1 MTVPASDE
9 SHLGEALSALRQ
21 IVHSLHRA
29 SRSAERVHGVS
40 GAQLFVLQL
49 LADAPAHSLNALAER
64 TLTHQ
69 SSVSVV
75 VSRLVARGLVERKR
89 SPEDGRRVELSL
101 SPAGEEL
108 LAQAPAAMQIRL
120 IEALRGLPRRDLRTL
135 AALLTDLVQTMG
147 AGAESTGFMFE
158 DVET

>member
-101 SPAGEEL
+101 SPAGQEL

-120 IEALRGLPRRDLRTL
+120 IEALRGLPWRDLRTL
-135 AALLTDLVQTMG
+135 ASLLTDLVQTMG
-147 AGAESTGFMFE
+147 AGAESTGFVFE
-158 DVET
+158 DVDS

>member
-108 LAQAPAAMQIRL
+108 LARAPAAMQIRL

-135 AALLTDLVQTMG
+135 ASLLTDLVQTMG
-147 AGAESTGFMFE
+147 AGAESTGFVFE
-158 DVET
+158 DVDS

>member
-1 MTVPASDE
+1 MTAPGSDE
-9 SHLGEALSALRQ
+9 SHVGEALSALRQ

-75 VSRLVARGLVERKR
+75 VSRLVGRGLVERKR
-89 SPEDGRRVELSL
+89 SPDDGRRVELSL
-101 SPAGEEL
+101 SPAGQAL
-108 LAQAPAAMQIRL
+108 LAQAPAAMQLRL
-120 IEALRGLPRRDLRTL
+120 LESLRAMPKRDLRTL
-135 AALLTDLVQTMG
+135 AGLLTDLVQTMG
-147 AGAESTGFMFE
+147 AGSESTGLMFE
-158 DVET
+158 DVEI

>member
-1 MTVPASDE
+1 MTAPGSDE
-9 SHLGEALSALRQ
+9 SHVGEALSALRQ

-75 VSRLVARGLVERKR
+75 VSRLVGRGLVERKR
-89 SPEDGRRVELSL
+89 SPDDGRRVELSL
-101 SPAGEEL
+101 SPAGQAL
-108 LAQAPAAMQIRL
+108 LAQAPAAMQLRL
-120 IEALRGLPRRDLRTL
+120 LESLRTMPKRDLRTL
-135 AALLTDLVQTMG
+135 AGLLTDLVQTMG
-147 AGAESTGFMFE
+147 AGSESTGLMFE
-158 DVET
+158 DVEI

>member
-101 SPAGEEL
+101 SPAGQEL

-135 AALLTDLVQTMG
+135 ASLLTDLVQTMG
-147 AGAESTGFMFE
+147 AGAESTGFVFE
-158 DVET
+158 DVDS

>member
-1 MTVPASDE
+1 MTAPGSDE
-9 SHLGEALSALRQ
+9 SHVGEALSALRQ

-49 LADAPAHSLNALAER
+49 LADAPANSLNALAER

-75 VSRLVARGLVERKR
+75 VSRLVGRGLVERKR
-89 SPEDGRRVELSL
+89 SPDDGRRVELSL
-101 SPAGEEL
+101 SPAGQAL
-108 LAQAPAAMQIRL
+108 LAQAPAAMQLRL
-120 IEALRGLPRRDLRTL
+120 LESLRAMPKRDLRTL
-135 AALLTDLVQTMG
+135 AGLLTDLVQTMG
-147 AGAESTGFMFE
+147 AGSESTGLMFE
-158 DVET
+158 DVEI

>member
-1 MTVPASDE
+1 MTAPGTDE
-9 SHLGEALSALRQ
+9 SQVGEALSALRQ

-49 LADAPAHSLNALAER
+49 LADAPANSLNALAER

-89 SPEDGRRVELSL
+89 SPEDGRRIELSL

-108 LAQAPAAMQIRL
+108 LARAPAAMQIRL
-120 IEALRGLPRRDLRTL
+120 IEALRGMPKRELRTL
-135 AALLTDLVQTMG
+135 AGLLTELVSAMG
-147 AGAESTGFMFE
+147 AAAESTGFLFE
-158 DVET
+158 DADA